1 MKAHY
6 WIYGG
11 LVILAGIIGYYS
23 YRTYQNNTIKNR
35 AIQQSFAMLNTKEM
49 QLEENALRQISL
61 EGNPF
66 KDLLFENERGQKVK
80 LDSLVNTIKLCMYV
94 GPEYCSKCVAQHI
107 ETIKQHTENIGPE
120 NIVFLFQNM
129 RPRDLKHFR
138 LSNGFESP
146 AISVLEMQTFSIDEP
161 FPLFFTLDKSMK
173 MNDVFVPLGNSPE
186 FNEKY
191 FTVIKKKYFE

>member
-1 MKAHY
+1 MKTHY

-23 YRTYQNNTIKNR
+23 YHTYQNNTIKNR
-35 AIQQSFAMLNTKEM
+35 AIQQLFALLNTKEM
-49 QLEENALRQISL
+49 QLEENTFRQISL
-61 EGNPF
+61 EGSSF
-66 KDLLFENERGQKVK
+66 KDLLFENESGQKVK
-80 LDSLVNTIKLCMYV
+80 LDSLVRVTKLCIYV

-107 ETIKQHTENIGPE
+107 ETIKRHIENIGSE

-129 RPRDLKHFR
+129 RPRDLKYFR
-138 LSNGFESP
+138 LSNGFDSP
-146 AISVLEMQTFSIDEP
+146 AISVLKMQTFSKDEP

-173 MNDVFVPLGNSPE
+173 MNDVFVPLGNCPE

-191 FTVIKKKYFE
+191 ITIIKKKYF

>member
-66 KDLLFENERGQKVK
+66 KDLLFENERGQK
-80 LDSLVNTIKLCMYV
+80 
-94 GPEYCSKCVAQHI
+94 
-107 ETIKQHTENIGPE
+107 
-120 NIVFLFQNM
+120 
-129 RPRDLKHFR
+129 
-138 LSNGFESP
+138 
-146 AISVLEMQTFSIDEP
+146 
-161 FPLFFTLDKSMK
+161 
-173 MNDVFVPLGNSPE
+173 
-186 FNEKY
+186 
-191 FTVIKKKYFE
+191 

>member
-1 MKAHY
+1 MRIHY

-11 LVILAGIIGYYS
+11 MIILAGIIGYYS
-23 YRTYQNNTIKNR
+23 YRTYQNNTIKNSV
-35 AIQQSFAMLNTKEM
+35 IQQSFAMLTAKEM
-49 QLEENALRQISL
+49 QLEDNVLRQISL

-66 KDLLFENERGQKVK
+66 KDSLFDNETGKKVK
-80 LDSLVNTIKLCMYV
+80 LDSLINTTKLCMYV

-107 ETIKQHTENIGPE
+107 EAIKQHIEDIGSE

-146 AISVLEMQTFSIDEP
+146 AISVFEMQTFSIDEP

-173 MNDVFVPLGNSPE
+173 MNDVFVPIGNSPE
-186 FNEKY
+186 FNKKYFIAIKEKY
-191 FTVIKKKYFE
+191 F